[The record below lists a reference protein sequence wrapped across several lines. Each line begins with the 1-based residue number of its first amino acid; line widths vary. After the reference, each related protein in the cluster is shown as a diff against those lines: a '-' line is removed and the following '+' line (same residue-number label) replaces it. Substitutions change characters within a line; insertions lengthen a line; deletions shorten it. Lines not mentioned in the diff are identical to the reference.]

1 MRADE
6 ASTARQEMATALRTI
21 EKAQYLPPV
30 LPVELIVNEA
40 VLSSDSRLRA
50 AVSVC
55 PLSYEDCT
63 EILKL
68 VLSRSHIRM
77 HIRMEVEA
85 QLFKHYNVPASTQ
98 THYKESA

>member
-1 MRADE
+1 MRCDE
-6 ASTARQEMATALRTI
+6 SNTARQEIASALRAI

-50 AVSVC
+50 AASVC

-63 EILKL
+63 EIFKR
-68 VLSRSHIRM
+68 VMSRSHIRM
-77 HIRMEVEA
+77 HLRMEIEA
-85 QLFKHYNVPASTQ
+85 QLFKHYNVPASM
-98 THYKESA
+98 YKESA